1 MLPLRNIS
9 FTVELGF
16 GLKHAGDMTALPMR
30 ERERERR
37 DKIQERRD
45 KRQESREK
53 REERERFGVEKMKKR
68 EELYK

>member
-1 MLPLRNIS
+1 MVPLMNIS

-30 ERERERR
+30 DREREKERERQETR
-37 DKIQERRD
+37 DK
-45 KRQESREK
+45 
-53 REERERFGVEKMKKR
+53 RFGVEKMKKR